1 MSETRVDDGFG
12 NIQFL
17 HSLSACIF
25 SKHFVM
31 ASVGRFI
38 SVLMHSRTQTHVYHL
53 DTKSFA
59 LHKALE
65 AYYTSIVPLLD
76 KYAETFKGKYG
87 AINRMSPMLKVDRNP
102 KNAVLYLTK
111 LLDVINKMKLPRDA
125 PLRNIQDEIT
135 GLISAT
141 IYMSRN
147 LR

>member
-1 MSETRVDDGFG
+1 MT
-12 NIQFL
+12 
-17 HSLSACIF
+17 
-25 SKHFVM
+25 
-31 ASVGRFI
+31 SVGRFI
-38 SVLMHSRTQTHVYHL
+38 SLLMHSRTQTHIYHL

-65 AYYTSIVPLLD
+65 AYYTAIVPLLD
-76 KYAETFKGKYG
+76 RYAETYKGKYG

-102 KNAVLYLTK
+102 KNAVAYLQA
-111 LLDVINKMKLPRDA
+111 LMALIEKMKLPKDA

-135 GLISAT
+135 ALISAT

>member
-1 MSETRVDDGFG
+1 MS
-12 NIQFL
+12 
-17 HSLSACIF
+17 
-25 SKHFVM
+25 
-31 ASVGRFI
+31 SVGRFI
-38 SVLMHSRTQTHVYHL
+38 SMLMHSRTQTHVYHL

-65 AYYTSIVPLLD
+65 AYYTAIVPLLD
-76 KYAETFKGKYG
+76 SYAEAYKGKYG
-87 AINRMSPMLKVDRNP
+87 AINRMSPMLKIDRNP
-102 KNAVLYLTK
+102 KNAVAYLK
-111 LLDVINKMKLPRDA
+111 ALMDLIEKMKLPKDA

>member
-1 MSETRVDDGFG
+1 MT
-12 NIQFL
+12 
-17 HSLSACIF
+17 
-25 SKHFVM
+25 
-31 ASVGRFI
+31 SVGRFI

-65 AYYTSIVPLLD
+65 AYYTGIVPLLD
-76 KYAETFKGKYG
+76 QYAETYKGKYG

-111 LLDVINKMKLPRDA
+111 LLEVINKMKLPKDA

-135 GLISAT
+135 GLIAQT
-141 IYMSRN
+141 IYMARN

>member
-1 MSETRVDDGFG
+1 MLLLNMT
-12 NIQFL
+12 
-17 HSLSACIF
+17 
-25 SKHFVM
+25 
-31 ASVGRFI
+31 SVGRFI

-65 AYYTSIVPLLD
+65 SYYTSIVPLLD

-111 LLDVINKMKLPRDA
+111 LLDVITKMKLPTDA

-147 LR
+147 LH

>member
-1 MSETRVDDGFG
+1 M
-12 NIQFL
+12 
-17 HSLSACIF
+17 
-25 SKHFVM
+25 
-31 ASVGRFI
+31 
-38 SVLMHSRTQTHVYHL
+38 YHL

-65 AYYTSIVPLLD
+65 AYYTAIVPLLD

>member
-1 MSETRVDDGFG
+1 MGETRVDDGFG

-17 HSLSACIF
+17 HRGSACIF
-25 SKHFVM
+25 SKRLVM

-38 SVLMHSRTQTHVYHL
+38 SLLMHSRTQTHVYHL

-76 KYAETFKGKYG
+76 KYAETYKGKYG